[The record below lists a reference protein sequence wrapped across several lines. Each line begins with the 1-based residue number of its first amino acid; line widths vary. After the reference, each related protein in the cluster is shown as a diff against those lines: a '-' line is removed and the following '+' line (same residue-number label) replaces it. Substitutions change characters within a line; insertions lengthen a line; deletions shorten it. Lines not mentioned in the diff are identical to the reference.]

1 MNPERRPAADPVEDY
16 LDQLYASLRTTPR
29 QARRIIAEAEDH
41 LREATAA
48 GIEAGL
54 TEVEAQEAAISSFG
68 SVRAVVRAHARRV
81 PPLAVFGE
89 LVMAGWKLASIAVL
103 AVAGSGVIAFAMNR
117 TLGRSFVGGSTAQA
131 SGASAATCQHW
142 MGLWPH
148 VQYCGQAAVLET
160 SSDAVSLRLLMLIP
174 GLVLLEGYL
183 LARRYQRRRGWRADL
198 LPDLVRP
205 HRGRLPVR
213 CAHRRPGLPGRR
225 GPAHRHPDGRPR
237 QLPVGGRG
245 HPAHH
250 GRLRARAPPR
260 PAPARLR
267 LRTAPPLAVRTASAF
282 TFIEGLCFGSDPG
295 LTTRWN

>member
-1 MNPERRPAADPVEDY
+1 MNPERRPAVDPVEDY

-117 TLGRSFVGGSTAQA
+117 TLGPSFVGGSAAQA
-131 SGASAATCQHW
+131 SGASAVTCQHW

-183 LARRYQRRRGWRADL
+183 LARRYQRKRGWRADL
-198 LPDLVRP
+198 LPDAFVPTVAACLF
-205 HRGRLPVR
+205 GALT
-213 CAHRRPGLPGRR
+213 AGL
-225 GPAHRHPDGRPR
+225 AF
-237 QLPVGGRG
+237 L
-245 HPAHH
+245 A
-250 GRLRARAPPR
+250 AEAPPTATQMGGPGSFLSAAVVTLLITVGFV
-260 PAPARLR
+260 PALR
-267 LRTAPPLAVRTASAF
+267 RALLRHAY
-282 TFIEGLCFGSDPG
+282 G
-295 LTTRWN
+295 

>member
-1 MNPERRPAADPVEDY
+1 MNSADLVEDY

-41 LREATAA
+41 LREATTA

-103 AVAGSGVIAFAMNR
+103 AVAGSGVIAFVMNR
-117 TLGRSFVGGSTAQA
+117 TLGPSFVGGSTAQA
-131 SGASAATCQHW
+131 SGAPAVTCQHW

-160 SSDAVSLRLLMLIP
+160 SSDAVTLRLLMLIP

-183 LARRYQRRRGWRADL
+183 LARRYQRKRGSRADL
-198 LPDLVRP
+198 LPDAFVPTVAACLF
-205 HRGRLPVR
+205 GALT
-213 CAHRRPGLPGRR
+213 AGL
-225 GPAHRHPDGRPR
+225 AF
-237 QLPVGGRG
+237 LAVV
-245 HPAHH
+245 
-250 GRLRARAPPR
+250 APPTATETGGAGSFLSAAVVTLLITVGFV
-260 PAPARLR
+260 PALR
-267 LRTAPPLAVRTASAF
+267 RALLRHAY
-282 TFIEGLCFGSDPG
+282 G
-295 LTTRWN
+295 